1 MTLLETIYFINTIAK
16 NQPNINGIVE
26 TGDIFDLNK
35 DEYQQKYAAFC
46 ATQGE
51 HEITESW
58 SRFSFILYYV
68 DRLNLDKSN
77 KDEIHSTA
85 IEFFHNLNSTIYSKY
100 PKVEF
105 IPGRVVTFTE
115 RFSAECA
122 GAYMTCEIVTTPK
135 SLCPIEFR
143 KNPEPEPEPVTITTY
158 ELKGEIKYYEDYN
171 TWVKYTQ
178 GGNFA
183 GSYIGQS
190 TSPVKVKY
198 LFNEIHFPL
207 RIADIN
213 NYTGT
218 DRLIQYLVIIR
229 KPIEG
234 AGNANTFL
242 PCFGYPDFD
251 VTSSTQNNCLAK
263 VVSSGY
269 IDAESKTY
277 DDYVIKCDKT
287 FTVNPGE
294 VVMVLIH
301 ALGKYVYMRGAGSS
315 SSQIIPLFSEESKT
329 FIYGIGLNES
339 LRYSPFVTSWCR
351 YIFSPTETQPSRNIC
366 CQPVLKLTTYV

>member
-1 MTLLETIYFINTIAK
+1 MTLLETINLLNWVAQ
-16 NQPNINGIVE
+16 NQPNVNGIVE

-85 IEFFHNLNSTIYSKY
+85 VEFFHNFASTIYSNY
-100 PKVEF
+100 PSVDF
-105 IPGRVVTFTE
+105 TAGRVVTFTE

-122 GAYMTCEIVTTPK
+122 GAYMTCDIVTTPQ
-135 SLCPIEFR
+135 SLCPIEFGET
-143 KNPEPEPEPVTITTY
+143 PSPEPVTITTY
-158 ELKGEIKYYEDYN
+158 EFEGEIEHYEKYN
-171 TWVKYTQ
+171 TWATLTQ
-178 GGNFA
+178 GGNFT

-190 TSPVKVKY
+190 TSPVKEKRY
-198 LFNEIHFPL
+198 MFNEIHFPL
-207 RIADIN
+207 RITDIN
-213 NYTGT
+213 NYAGT

-234 AGNANTFL
+234 EGNTNTFL

-251 VTSSTQNNCLAK
+251 VTSSSKNNCLAK

-269 IDAESKTY
+269 IDTESKTY

-301 ALGKYVYMRGAGSS
+301 SLGKYVYMRGATT
-315 SSQIIPLFSEESKT
+315 QNVPLFSEESKT
-329 FIYGIGLNES
+329 FIYGIGLSEAF
-339 LRYSPFVTSWCR
+339 RYSPFITSWCR
-351 YIFSPTETQPSRNIC
+351 WIFSPTETQPSRNIC

>member
-135 SLCPIEFR
+135 SICPIEFGET
-143 KNPEPEPEPVTITTY
+143 PGPEPEPVTVTTY
-158 ELKGEIKYYEDYN
+158 EFEGEIKYYEDYN
-171 TWVKYTQ
+171 TWVTLSQ

-183 GSYIGQS
+183 GSYVGQS
-190 TSPVKVKY
+190 TSTVNEKY

-207 RIADIN
+207 RITDIN
-213 NYTGT
+213 NYDGT

-234 AGNANTFL
+234 EGNTNTFL

-251 VTSSTQNNCLAK
+251 VTSSSQNNCLAK

-269 IDAESKTY
+269 IDTESKIY

-301 ALGKYVYMRGAGSS
+301 ALGKYVYMRGATT
-315 SSQIIPLFSEESKT
+315 QNVPLFSEESKT
-329 FIYGIGLNES
+329 FFYGIGLSEAF
-339 LRYSPFVTSWCR
+339 RYSPFNTNWCR
-351 YIFSPTETQPSRNIC
+351 FIFSPTETQPSRNIC

>member
-1 MTLLETIYFINTIAK
+1 MTLLETINLLNWVAQ
-16 NQPNINGIVE
+16 NQPNVNGIVE

-85 IEFFHNLNSTIYSKY
+85 VEFFHNLKATIYSKY
-100 PKVEF
+100 PSVDF
-105 IPGRVVTFTE
+105 TAGRVVTFTE

-122 GAYMTCEIVTTPK
+122 GAFMTCEIVTTPK
-135 SLCPIEFR
+135 SLCPIEFGET
-143 KNPEPEPEPVTITTY
+143 PEPITITTY
-158 ELKGEIKYYEDYN
+158 EFEGEIEHYEKYN
-171 TWVKYTQ
+171 TWVTLSQ
-178 GGNFA
+178 GGNLT

-190 TSPVKVKY
+190 TSIVKERRY

-207 RIADIN
+207 RITDIN
-213 NYTGT
+213 NYAGT

-234 AGNANTFL
+234 EGNTNTFS

-251 VTSSTQNNCLAK
+251 VTSSNQNNCLVK

-301 ALGKYVYMRGAGSS
+301 ALGKYVYMRGATT
-315 SSQIIPLFSEESKT
+315 QNVPLFSEESKT
-329 FIYGIGLNES
+329 FIYGIGLYEAY
-339 LRYSPFVTSWCR
+339 RYSPFITSWCR
-351 YIFSPTETQPSRNIC
+351 WIFSPTETQPSKNIC